1 MNGHE
6 VRIGV
11 SSMRALR
18 AFLSHPH
25 GAIKLGD
32 RLMVE
37 AMEDGGV
44 KVHTL
49 PEPEPNNVSQHGE
62 DLTAA
67 YSPQE
72 PPEED

>member
-1 MNGHE
+1 
-6 VRIGV
+6 
-11 SSMRALR
+11 MRALR

-49 PEPEPNNVSQHGE
+49 PEPGPANP
-62 DLTAA
+62 TAT
-67 YSPQE
+67 YYPQE